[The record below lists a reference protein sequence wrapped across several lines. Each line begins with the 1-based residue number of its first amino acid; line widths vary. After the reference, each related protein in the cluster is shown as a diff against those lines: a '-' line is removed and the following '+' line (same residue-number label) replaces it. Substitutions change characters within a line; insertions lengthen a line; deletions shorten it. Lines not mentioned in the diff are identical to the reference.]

1 MIGIFMMQAMAIH
14 PGDRIYV
21 DPEDVVN
28 DSDAFYEP
36 FLIVERAM
44 RDSHMQNIGQIQPG
58 KKPTEGEINSAD
70 QQSSPRSQ
78 VSRGGIHTSQQVAEN
93 NQIPSDV
100 VDFHELP
107 VVVFKQKSEPFQIAD

>member
-1 MIGIFMMQAMAIH
+1 MIGIFMMQAMTIH

-28 DSDAFYEP
+28 DTDAFYKP
-36 FLIVERAM
+36 FFVVECTM
-44 RDSHMQNIGQIQPG
+44 SDSHVQGIGQIQPG
-58 KKPTEGEINSAD
+58 KKPTEGKINSAD
-70 QQSSPRSQ
+70 QHSSPRSQ
-78 VSRGGIHTSQQVAEN
+78 VSWGGIHTSQQVAKN

-107 VVVFKQKSEPFQIAD
+107 VVVFQQKSEPFQIAD